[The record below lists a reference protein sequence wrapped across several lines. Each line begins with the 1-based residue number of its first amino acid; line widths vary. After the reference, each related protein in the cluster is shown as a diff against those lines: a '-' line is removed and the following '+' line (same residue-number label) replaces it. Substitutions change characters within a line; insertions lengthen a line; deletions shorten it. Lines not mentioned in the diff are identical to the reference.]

1 MQLKIKRSQ
10 RTGGVMAN
18 KIIFALDARSELKPE
33 EKSLVSKYA
42 LGKLVIYDSETRKK
56 LTESGQSNIANAQS
70 GSAGRSVWAATKGLA
85 SLAMAAMSLRVSVD
99 SLSQGHHIECK
110 DMDELL
116 GAEEAITEA
125 CRNLKG
131 YLETAAT
138 FDGREVVIDF

>member
-10 RTGGVMAN
+10 RTGGVMGN
-18 KIIFALDARSELKPE
+18 KVIFALDARSELKAE
-33 EKSLVSKYA
+33 EKALVSKYA
-42 LGKLVIYDSETRKK
+42 LGKMVVYDSEARKK
-56 LTESGQSNIANAQS
+56 LTEAGQTHIAESQS
-70 GSAGRSVWAATKGLA
+70 GSAGHSVWAATKGLA
-85 SLAMAAMSLRVSVD
+85 NLAIAAMSLRVSVD
-99 SLSQGHHIECK
+99 SLTQGHHIECK